1 MSAVQECL
9 AITKKLVEKVNSMDE
24 ANREKTIGQV
34 EELLAK
40 REELL
45 PEIRPPFSS
54 QEKAAGK
61 ELLELN
67 KELAFLLEELNKHII
82 RDLNAVDLKKTSAA
96 RYTNPY
102 MKVQNDGVFYDKRQ

>member
-9 AITKKLVEKVNSMDE
+9 AITKGLVDRVNNMGE
-24 ANREKTIGQV
+24 VKREKIIGQV
-34 EELLAK
+34 EEMLAK

-45 PEIRPPFSS
+45 PKIQPPFSS
-54 QEKAAGK
+54 QERAAGK

-67 KELAFLLEELNKHII
+67 KELAFLLKELNKHII

-102 MKVQNDGVFYDKRQ
+102 TKVQTDGVFYDKRQ